1 MRRLGR
7 WILGFLLVIVGAFAA
22 LYGYTSYRFAHRYD
36 VTSRNLTLP
45 TDSASLERGHRL
57 ATTLGKCEVCHEPDL
72 GGRVFIDG
80 MPFAY
85 VETPNLTGGAG
96 SPVASWSPAQWDQA
110 IRHGVGPD
118 QRSLIIMPS
127 DSYQYLTDED
137 AAALIAYLKTLP
149 KVDREHRARQVGPI
163 ARGLFTAGKL
173 PIFEAM
179 KVKHDSVGTRP
190 PMGEGEYLAR
200 TTGCHGCHGPELKG
214 GPQPGEPSDFVP
226 AANISSSGMINW
238 TLADFGNAVR
248 HGKRPDGSTLNERMP
263 WKEMEGMT
271 DGEIEALWNYLR
283 STGNANSSGS

>member
-7 WILGFLLVIVGAFAA
+7 WILGFLLVIVGALAA
-22 LYGYTSYRFAHRYD
+22 LYGYTSYRFAHRYEIA
-36 VTSRNLTLP
+36 SRNLTLP

-57 ATTLGKCEVCHEPDL
+57 ATTLGKCGLCHAADM
-72 GGRVFIDG
+72 GGQVFIDG

-110 IRHGVGPD
+110 IRHGVAPD

-149 KVDREHRARQVGPI
+149 KVDREHRARQLGPI

-179 KVKHDSVGTRP
+179 KVKHDSVGMRP

-200 TTGCHGCHGPELKG
+200 TTGCHGCHGPKLEG

-226 AANISSSGMINW
+226 AANISPSGMINW
-238 TLADFGNAVR
+238 TQADFTTALR
-248 HGKRPDGSTLNERMP
+248 TGKRPDGSTLNERMP
-263 WKEMEGMT
+263 WKETAAMT
-271 DGEIEALWNYLR
+271 DGEIEALWFYLR
-283 STGNANSSGS
+283 GTSNANSGS

>member
-7 WILGFLLVIVGAFAA
+7 WILGFLLVIVGALAA
-22 LYGYTSYRFAHRYD
+22 LYGYTSYRFAHRYEIA
-36 VTSRNLTLP
+36 SRNLTLP
-45 TDSASLERGHRL
+45 TDSASIERGHRL
-57 ATTLGKCEVCHEPDL
+57 ATTLGKCGLCHAADM
-72 GGRVFIDG
+72 GGQVFIDG

-149 KVDREHRARQVGPI
+149 KVDREHRARQLGPI

-179 KVKHDSVGTRP
+179 KVKHDSVGMRP

-200 TTGCHGCHGPELKG
+200 TTGCHGCHGPKLEG

-226 AANISSSGMINW
+226 AANISPSGMINW
-238 TLADFGNAVR
+238 TQADFTTALR
-248 HGKRPDGSTLNERMP
+248 TGKRPDGSTLNERMP
-263 WKEMEGMT
+263 WKETAAMT
-271 DGEIEALWNYLR
+271 DGEIEALWFYLR
-283 STGNANSSGS
+283 GTSNANSGS

>member
-7 WILGFLLVIVGAFAA
+7 WILGFLLVIVGALAA
-22 LYGYTSYRFAHRYD
+22 LYGYTSYRFAHRYEIA
-36 VTSRNLTLP
+36 SRNLTLP

-57 ATTLGKCEVCHEPDL
+57 ATTLGKCGLCHAADM
-72 GGRVFIDG
+72 GGQVFIDG

-85 VETPNLTGGAG
+85 LETPNLTGGAG

-110 IRHGVGPD
+110 IRHGVAPD

-149 KVDREHRARQVGPI
+149 KVDREHRPRQLGPI

-179 KVKHDSVGTRP
+179 KVKHDSVGLRP
-190 PMGEGEYLAR
+190 PMGQGEYLAR
-200 TTGCHGCHGPELKG
+200 
-214 GPQPGEPSDFVP
+214 
-226 AANISSSGMINW
+226 
-238 TLADFGNAVR
+238 
-248 HGKRPDGSTLNERMP
+248 
-263 WKEMEGMT
+263 
-271 DGEIEALWNYLR
+271 
-283 STGNANSSGS
+283 

>member
-7 WILGFLLVIVGAFAA
+7 WILGFLLVIVGALAA
-22 LYGYTSYRFAHRYD
+22 LYGYTSYRFAHRYEIA
-36 VTSRNLTLP
+36 SRNLTLP

-57 ATTLGKCEVCHEPDL
+57 ATTLGKCGLCHAADM
-72 GGRVFIDG
+72 GGQVFIDG

-85 VETPNLTGGAG
+85 LETPNLTGGAG

-110 IRHGVGPD
+110 IRHGVAPD

-149 KVDREHRARQVGPI
+149 KVDREHRARQLGPI

-179 KVKHDSVGTRP
+179 KVKHDSVGMRP

-200 TTGCHGCHGPELKG
+200 TTGCHGCHGPKLEG

-226 AANISSSGMINW
+226 AANISPSGMINW
-238 TLADFGNAVR
+238 TQADFTTALR
-248 HGKRPDGSTLNERMP
+248 TGKRPDGSTLNERMP
-263 WKEMEGMT
+263 WKETAAMA
-271 DGEIEALWNYLR
+271 DGEIEALWFYLR
-283 STGNANSSGS
+283 GTSNANSGS

>member
-7 WILGFLLVIVGAFAA
+7 WILGFLLVIVGALAA
-22 LYGYTSYRFAHRYD
+22 LYGYTSFRFAHQYD
-36 VTSRNLTLP
+36 IASRNLILP

-57 ATTLGKCEVCHEPDL
+57 ATTLGKCGVCHEPDF
-72 GGRVFIDG
+72 GGRVFVDG

-85 VETPNLTGGAG
+85 LETPNLTGGAG
-96 SPVASWSPAQWDQA
+96 SVVGDWSPAQWDQA

-137 AAALIAYLKTLP
+137 AAALIAWLKTLP
-149 KVDREHRARQVGPI
+149 KVDREHRTRQLGPI
-163 ARGLFTAGKL
+163 ARGLYAAGKL
-173 PIFEAM
+173 PIFEAA

-190 PMGEGEYLAR
+190 PMGEGEYIAR
-200 TTGCHGCHGPELKG
+200 TAGCYGCHGPELKG
-214 GPQPGEPSDFVP
+214 GLNPGEPKDFVP

-238 TLADFGNAVR
+238 TVTDFGNAVR

-263 WKEMEGMT
+263 WKEMGGMT
-271 DGEIEALWNYLR
+271 DGEIEALWTYLR
-283 STGNANSSGS
+283 STGSANSSGS

>member
-7 WILGFLLVIVGAFAA
+7 WILGFLLVIVGALAA
-22 LYGYTSYRFAHRYD
+22 LYGYTSYRFAHRYEIA
-36 VTSRNLTLP
+36 SRNLTLP

-57 ATTLGKCEVCHEPDL
+57 ATTLGKCGLCHAADM
-72 GGRVFIDG
+72 GGQVFIDG

-85 VETPNLTGGAG
+85 LETPNLTGGAG

-110 IRHGVGPD
+110 IRHGVAPD

-149 KVDREHRARQVGPI
+149 KVDREHRARQLGPI

-179 KVKHDSVGTRP
+179 KVKHDSVGMRP

-200 TTGCHGCHGPELKG
+200 TTGCHGCHGPKLEG

-226 AANISSSGMINW
+226 AANISPSGMINW
-238 TLADFGNAVR
+238 TQADFTTALR
-248 HGKRPDGSTLNERMP
+248 TGKRPDSSTLNERMP
-263 WKEMEGMT
+263 WKETAAMT
-271 DGEIEALWNYLR
+271 DGEIEALWFYLR
-283 STGNANSSGS
+283 GTSNANSGS

>member
-7 WILGFLLVIVGAFAA
+7 WILGFLLVIVGALAA
-22 LYGYTSYRFAHRYD
+22 LYGYTSYRFAHRYEIA
-36 VTSRNLTLP
+36 SRNLTLP

-57 ATTLGKCEVCHEPDL
+57 ATTLGKCGLCHAADM
-72 GGRVFIDG
+72 GGQVFIDG

-85 VETPNLTGGAG
+85 LETPNLTGGSG

-110 IRHGVGPD
+110 IRHGVAPD

-149 KVDREHRARQVGPI
+149 KVDREHRARQLGPI

-179 KVKHDSVGTRP
+179 KVKHDSVGMRP

-200 TTGCHGCHGPELKG
+200 TTGCHGCHGPKLEG

-226 AANISSSGMINW
+226 AANISPSGMINW
-238 TLADFGNAVR
+238 TQADFTTALR
-248 HGKRPDGSTLNERMP
+248 TGKRPDGSTLNERMP
-263 WKEMEGMT
+263 WKETAAMT
-271 DGEIEALWNYLR
+271 DGEIEALWFYLR
-283 STGNANSSGS
+283 GTSNANSGS